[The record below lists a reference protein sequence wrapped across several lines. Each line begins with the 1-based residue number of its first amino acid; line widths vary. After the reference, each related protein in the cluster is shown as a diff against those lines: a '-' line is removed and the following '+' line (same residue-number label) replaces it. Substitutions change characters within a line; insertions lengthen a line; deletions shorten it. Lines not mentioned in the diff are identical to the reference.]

1 MSDGDKLYKVVRNDE
16 DQYSIWFVDMSI
28 PEGWHD
34 VGKKGSKQ
42 ECLDFIEDSW
52 TDMRPLSIREGS

>member
-16 DQYSIWFVDMSI
+16 DQYSIWFADMNI

-34 VGKKGSKQ
+34 VGKKGHKQ
-42 ECLDFIEDSW
+42 ECLDYIEDNWS
-52 TDMRPLSIREGS
+52 DMRPLSIREES